1 MNRRIDIIVLTK
13 KAQRA
18 IEGEQDGGGDAVPT
32 EATAPGSTPPAADE
46 PAQPDELRQRLNIF
60 EDGAL
65 QFDQPQE

>member
-1 MNRRIDIIVLTK
+1 MQVG
-13 KAQRA
+13 A
-18 IEGEQDGGGDAVPT
+18 EQDGGGDAVPT
-32 EATAPGSTPPAADE
+32 EATAPGQTPPAADE